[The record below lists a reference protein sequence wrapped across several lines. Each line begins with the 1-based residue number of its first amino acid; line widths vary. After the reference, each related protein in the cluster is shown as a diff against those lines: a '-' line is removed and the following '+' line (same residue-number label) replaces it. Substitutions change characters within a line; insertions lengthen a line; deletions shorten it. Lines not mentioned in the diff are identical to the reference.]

1 VRAWVEREG
10 RRAAAS
16 AGGQRGALSLPNI
29 LVAQLWHCAK
39 ISVKINRMS
48 LWKKLLWIGVTILGL
63 GAIGVLALSRGE
75 QISALWIIVA
85 GLCATAVSY
94 RFYSKWLATK
104 VLVLND
110 ERATPA
116 VVRNDGKDFV
126 PTNRWMVFGH
136 HFAAIAGPGPLVGP
150 VLAAQFGFLPGTL
163 WILIGATLG
172 GAVHDMI
179 ILFASV
185 RRGGKTLGQM
195 VKEEIGP
202 GVGALALI
210 SVLAIM
216 TILLAVLALVVV
228 QALAKSPWGVFTIA
242 MTIPIALIMGAGL
255 RSGRVSVT
263 AVTIFGVI
271 GLGFAV
277 WGGQFLAHFPALEI
291 WFRHDEKWIAWAI
304 MIYGLA
310 ASILPVWMLLTPR
323 DYLSTFLKLGTV
335 AALAI
340 AVVLIHPALQ
350 MPAITKFI
358 DGSGLV
364 FAGPVFPFVCITIA
378 CGAVSGFHSLI
389 ASGTTPKM
397 LGRESRIRDIGYG
410 AMVTEMMVALM
421 AMIAACV
428 LQPGE
433 YFAINSKGA
442 PTEVVAKVSGAG
454 FPVTEQGMNTLAHN
468 LGESTMFNRAGGA
481 PTFAVGMAHM
491 FAGISSSP
499 TALALW
505 YHFAIMFEAL
515 FILTTID
522 AGTRVGRFLL
532 QDLLGN
538 LWRPLGNTRSWSANF
553 FSSFLL
559 VAAWGW
565 FLYQGIIDPLGG
577 INTLWPL
584 FGLAN
589 QLLSV
594 IALCLATTIL
604 IKMQKTK
611 YLFITLVPLV
621 FMCIVTFSAGYLKIF
636 SANPNLGLLSGAQ
649 SFIEK
654 AGSLETGKAA
664 ELVRQAA
671 VWRFDAVVAASFLV
685 LVLLIVLGSANQ
697 WWQLIRGTKPVV
709 LRESEFVSIDAAT
722 SGVGSE
728 AVA

>member
-1 VRAWVEREG
+1 MT
-10 RRAAAS
+10 
-16 AGGQRGALSLPNI
+16 I
-29 LVAQLWHCAK
+29 
-39 ISVKINRMS
+39 
-48 LWKKLLWIGVTILGL
+48 WKKVIWFAVAALGT
-63 GAIGVLALSRGE
+63 GAIAVLALSRGE

-85 GLCATAVSY
+85 GLCATSISY

-116 VVRNDGKDFV
+116 IVKNDGKDFV
-126 PTNRWMVFGH
+126 PTNRWMAFGH

-202 GVGALALI
+202 GVGVLALI
-210 SVLAIM
+210 GVLAIM
-216 TILLAVLALVVV
+216 IILLAVLALVVV

-242 MTIPIALIMGAGL
+242 MTIPTALIMGFGL
-255 RSGRVSVT
+255 RSGKVNVT
-263 AVTIFGVI
+263 AITIFGLL
-271 GLGFAV
+271 GLAFGV
-277 WGGQFLAHFPALEI
+277 WGGQFLANFPAIEA
-291 WFRHDEKWIAWAI
+291 WFRHDATWIAWAI

-335 AALAI
+335 AALAV
-340 AVVLIHPALQ
+340 AVIVIHPTLQ
-350 MPAITKFI
+350 MPSLTKFI

-397 LGRESRIRDIGYG
+397 VGSESRIRDIGYG
-410 AMVTEMMVALM
+410 AMITEMMVALM
-421 AMIAACV
+421 ALIAACV

-442 PTEVVAKVSGAG
+442 PAEVVTRVSAAG
-454 FPVTEQGMNTLAHN
+454 FPVTENDMSILAQN
-468 LGESTMFNRAGGA
+468 LGETTMFNRAGGA

-491 FAGISSSP
+491 FARVSAGP

-532 QDLLGN
+532 QDFLGN
-538 LWRPLGNTRSWSANF
+538 LWRPLGNTRSWSANL
-553 FSSFLL
+553 FSSVLL
-559 VAAWGW
+559 VSAWGW
-565 FLYQGIIDPLGG
+565 FLYEGVIDPLGG
-577 INTLWPL
+577 INSLWPL

-594 IALCLATTIL
+594 VALCLGTTLL
-604 IKMQKTK
+604 IKMQKTR
-611 YLFITLVPLV
+611 YLFVTLVPLC
-621 FMCIVTFSAGYLKIF
+621 FMSAVTFSAAYLKIF
-636 SANPNLGLLSGAQ
+636 SPDPKIGFLSGAEVLLQ
-649 SFIEK
+649 N
-654 AGSLETGKAA
+654 AGAVGADKAA
-664 ELVRQAA
+664 QLMRQAA
-671 VWRFDAVVAASFLV
+671 VWRFDAVVAFGFLV
-685 LVLLIVLGSANQ
+685 LVLLIVL
-697 WWQLIRGTKPVV
+697 
-709 LRESEFVSIDAAT
+709 
-722 SGVGSE
+722 
-728 AVA
+728 

>member
-1 VRAWVEREG
+1 
-10 RRAAAS
+10 
-16 AGGQRGALSLPNI
+16 
-29 LVAQLWHCAK
+29 
-39 ISVKINRMS
+39 MS
-48 LWKKLLWIGVTILGL
+48 LWKKLLWFGVAALGTWSV
-63 GAIGVLALSRGE
+63 AMLALSRGE
-75 QISALWIIVA
+75 QISALWIVA
-85 GLCATAVSY
+85 AGFCALSISY

-104 VLVLND
+104 VLVLN
-110 ERATPA
+110 EARATPA
-116 VVRNDGKDFV
+116 VLQNDNKDYV

-172 GAVHDMI
+172 GGVHDMI
-179 ILFASV
+179 VLFASI

-195 VKEEIGP
+195 VKDEIGP
-202 GVGALALI
+202 GVGVLALV

-216 TILLAVLALVVV
+216 IILLAVLALVVV
-228 QALAKSPWGVFTIA
+228 QALAESPWGVFTIA
-242 MTIPIALIMGAGL
+242 VTIPLALIMGIAL
-255 RSGRVSVT
+255 RTGKVSVI
-263 AVTIFGVI
+263 AVTIFGLL
-271 GLGFAV
+271 GLAFGV
-277 WGGQFLAHFPALEI
+277 WGGQFLAHFPAIEG
-291 WFRHDEKWIAWAI
+291 WFRHDQRWLAWAI
-304 MIYGLA
+304 MLYGLA

-335 AALAI
+335 ALLA
-340 AVVLIHPALQ
+340 AAGVLINPTLQ

-397 LGRESRIRDIGYG
+397 IRRESRIRSIGYG

-433 YFAINSKGA
+433 YLAINTKGA
-442 PTEVVAKVSGAG
+442 PTEVVARVSGAG
-454 FPVTEQGMNTLAHN
+454 FPVTEAEMQKLATD

-491 FAGISSSP
+491 FARVSAKP

-532 QDLLGN
+532 QDFLGN
-538 LWRPLGNTRSWSANF
+538 VWRPLGNTRSWSANF
-553 FSSFLL
+553 FSSLLL

-565 FLYQGIIDPLGG
+565 FLYAGVIDPLGG
-577 INTLWPL
+577 INSLWPL

-594 IALCLATTIL
+594 VALCLGTTLL
-604 IKMQKTK
+604 IKMHKSR
-611 YLFITLVPLV
+611 YLFVTLVPLC
-621 FMCIVTFSAGYLKIF
+621 FMCAVTFSAGYLKVF
-636 SANPNLGLLSGAQ
+636 SSDPRLGFLSGA
-649 SFIEK
+649 E
-654 AGSLETGKAA
+654 SLLREASGMADPTKAA
-664 ELVRQAA
+664 ELTRQAG
-671 VWRFDAVVAASFLV
+671 VWRFDAVVAVFFLV
-685 LVLLIVLGSANQ
+685 LVLAIVIGSARQ
-697 WWQLIRGTKPVV
+697 WWQLIRGTRRVV
-709 LRESEFVSIDAAT
+709 LHESKFVPITAAQLAEF
-722 SGVGSE
+722 
-728 AVA
+728 

>member
-1 VRAWVEREG
+1 
-10 RRAAAS
+10 
-16 AGGQRGALSLPNI
+16 
-29 LVAQLWHCAK
+29 
-39 ISVKINRMS
+39 MS
-48 LWKKLLWIGVTILGL
+48 LWKKLLWIAVTVLGL
-63 GAIGVLALSRGE
+63 AALSVLALSRGE
-75 QISALWIIVA
+75 QISALWLIVA
-85 GLCATAVSY
+85 GLCAGSISY
-94 RFYSKWLATK
+94 RFYSKWLAAK
-104 VLVLND
+104 VLALND

-116 VVRNDGKDFV
+116 IVRNDGKDFV

-163 WILIGATLG
+163 WILIGATIG

-179 ILFASV
+179 VLFSSV

-202 GVGALALI
+202 GVGALALF

-228 QALAKSPWGVFTIA
+228 QALARSPWGVFTIA
-242 MTIPIALIMGAGL
+242 TTIPVALIMGFGL
-255 RSGRVSVT
+255 RTGRVNVT
-263 AVTIFGVI
+263 MVTIFGLF
-271 GLGFAV
+271 GLAFAV
-277 WGGQFLAHFPALEI
+277 WGGQFLSHVPALEA
-291 WFRHDEKWIAWAI
+291 WFRHDEKWIAWAV

-335 AALAI
+335 AALAV
-340 AVVLIHPALQ
+340 AVVLINPTLQ

-358 DGSGLV
+358 DGTGLV

-428 LQPGE
+428 LQPGQ
-433 YFAINSKGA
+433 YFAINSKGT
-442 PTEVVAKVSGAG
+442 PSEVVAKVSAAG
-454 FPVTEQGMNTLAHN
+454 FPVTEQDMNKLAQD

-491 FAGISSSP
+491 FARVSTSR

-515 FILTTID
+515 FILTTLD

-538 LWRPLGNTRSWSANF
+538 IWAPLGNTRSWTANF
-553 FSSFLL
+553 ISSVLL

-565 FLYQGIIDPLGG
+565 FLYQGVVDPLGG

-589 QLLSV
+589 QLLAV
-594 IALCLATTIL
+594 IALCLATTVL
-604 IKMQKTK
+604 IKMQKAK
-611 YLFITLVPLV
+611 YLFVTLVPLV
-621 FMCIVTFSAGYLKIF
+621 FMCVVTFWAGYLKIF
-636 SANPNLGLLSGAQ
+636 STDPKLGFISGAQ
-649 SFIEK
+649 SLLDKAAGLGAEK
-654 AGSLETGKAA
+654 AGA
-664 ELVRQAA
+664 LVRQAA
-671 VWRFDAVVAASFLV
+671 VWRFDAVVAGSFLV
-685 LVLLIVLGSANQ
+685 LVFLIVLGSAIQ
-697 WWQLIRGTKPVV
+697 WWQLIGGKKPAV
-709 LRESEFVSIDAAT
+709 LRESEFIPI
-722 SGVGSE
+722 GS
-728 AVA
+728 VALSPPFRLSEVVETHQSVVAR

>member
-1 VRAWVEREG
+1 
-10 RRAAAS
+10 
-16 AGGQRGALSLPNI
+16 
-29 LVAQLWHCAK
+29 
-39 ISVKINRMS
+39 MS
-48 LWKKLLWIGVTILGL
+48 LWKKLLWVAVTLLGL
-63 GAIGVLALSRGE
+63 GALSVVAFSRGE
-75 QISALWIIVA
+75 QISALWIVIA
-85 GLCATAVSY
+85 GLCAASVSY

-104 VLVLND
+104 VLLLND
-110 ERATPA
+110 QRATPA
-116 VVRNDGKDFV
+116 VVKNDGKDFV

-179 ILFASV
+179 VLFASV
-185 RRGGKTLGQM
+185 RRSGKTLGQM

-202 GVGALALI
+202 GIGVLALV
-210 SVLAIM
+210 SVLVIM
-216 TILLAVLALVVV
+216 VILLAVLALVVV

-242 MTIPIALIMGAGL
+242 TTIPVALIMGAGL
-255 RSGRVSVT
+255 RSGKVSVM
-263 AVTIFGVI
+263 VITIFGLF
-271 GLGFAV
+271 GLAFGV
-277 WGGQFLAHFPALEI
+277 WAGQFLGNFPMIESWCRQDARTL
-291 WFRHDEKWIAWAI
+291 AWAI

-310 ASILPVWMLLTPR
+310 ASILPIWMLLTPR

-335 AALAI
+335 AALAV
-340 AVVLIHPALQ
+340 AVVLIHPTLQ
-350 MPAITKFI
+350 MPALTKFI

-397 LGRESRIRDIGYG
+397 VGRESRIRDIGYG

-428 LQPGE
+428 LVPGE
-433 YFAINSKGA
+433 YFAINSKGTPA
-442 PTEVVAKVSGAG
+442 EVVARVSSAG
-454 FPVTEQGMNTLAHN
+454 FPVTEQQMTVLAHN
-468 LGESTMFNRAGGA
+468 LGEDTMFNRAGGA

-491 FAGISSSP
+491 FARVSAGP
-499 TALALW
+499 AATALW

-532 QDLLGN
+532 QDLLGII
-538 LWRPLGNTRSWSANF
+538 WTPLGNTRSWVANCIASA
-553 FSSFLL
+553 LL

-565 FLYQGIIDPLGG
+565 FLYQGVIDPLGG

-594 IALCLATTIL
+594 VALCLCTTIL
-604 IKMQKTK
+604 IKMQKTR
-611 YLFITLVPLV
+611 YLWITLLPLA
-621 FMCIVTFSAGYLKIF
+621 FMCVVTFSAAYLKIF
-636 SANPNLGLLSGAQ
+636 SSDPRLGFLSGAESLRAQ
-649 SFIEK
+649 A
-654 AGSLETGKAA
+654 AGLTNGSQAA
-664 ELVRQAA
+664 GLFRQAA
-671 VWRFDAVVAASFLV
+671 VWKLDALVAAFFMILV
-685 LVLLIVLGSANQ
+685 LMIVIGSARQ
-697 WWQLIRGTKPVV
+697 WWQLIRKTQPSE
-709 LRESEFVSIDAAT
+709 LRESEFVA
-722 SGVGSE
+722 VGQVE
-728 AVA
+728 APIG

>member
-1 VRAWVEREG
+1 M
-10 RRAAAS
+10 
-16 AGGQRGALSLPNI
+16 ALS
-29 LVAQLWHCAK
+29 
-39 ISVKINRMS
+39 MS
-48 LWKKLLWIGVTILGL
+48 ACGGENETPRYITRTMTFWKKLLWIAVTLLGL
-63 GAIGVLALSRGE
+63 GSIAILAMSRRE
-75 QISALWIIVA
+75 QINALWIIIA
-85 GLCATAVSY
+85 GLCAFAISY
-94 RFYSKWLATK
+94 RFYSKWLASK
-104 VLVLND
+104 VLLLND

-116 VVRNDGKDFV
+116 LVQNDGKDFV

-172 GAVHDMI
+172 GGVHDMI
-179 ILFASV
+179 VLFASI

-202 GVGALALI
+202 GVGLLALV

-216 TILLAVLALVVV
+216 IILLAVLALVVV
-228 QALAKSPWGVFTIA
+228 QALAQSPWGIFTIA
-242 MTIPIALIMGAGL
+242 VTIPLALIMGIAL
-255 RSGRVSVT
+255 RTGKVSVV
-263 AVTIFGVI
+263 AVTIFGLL
-271 GLGFAV
+271 GLAFGV
-277 WGGQFLAHFPALEI
+277 WGGQFLAHFPAIEG
-291 WFRHDEKWIAWAI
+291 WFRHDQKWLAWAI

-310 ASILPVWMLLTPR
+310 ASILQVWMLLTPR

-335 AALAI
+335 AMLAA
-340 AVVLIHPALQ
+340 AVVLINPTLQ

-397 LGRESRIRDIGYG
+397 IRRESRIRSIGYG

-433 YFAINSKGA
+433 YFAINMKGT
-442 PTEVVAKVSGAG
+442 PTEVVAKVSNAG
-454 FPVTEQGMNTLAHN
+454 FPVTEGQMQKLATN

-481 PTFAVGMAHM
+481 PTFAVGMASM
-491 FAGISSSP
+491 FARVSTKP

-532 QDLLGN
+532 QDFLGN
-538 LWRPLGNTRSWSANF
+538 LWRPLGNTRSWTANF
-553 FSSFLL
+553 FSSVLL

-565 FLYQGIIDPLGG
+565 FLYEGVIDPLGG
-577 INTLWPL
+577 INSLWPL

-594 IALCLATTIL
+594 VALCLGTTLL
-604 IKMQKTK
+604 IKMRKSK
-611 YLFITLVPLV
+611 YLFVTLVPLC
-621 FMCIVTFSAGYLKIF
+621 FMCAVTFSAGYLKVF
-636 SANPNLGLLSGAQ
+636 SPDPRLGFLSGAQ
-649 SFIEK
+649 SLLSQ
-654 AGSLETGKAA
+654 AAAVTDPVKAA
-664 ELVRQAA
+664 NLARQATI
-671 VWRFDAVVAASFLV
+671 WRFDAFVAVSFLV
-685 LVLLIVLGSANQ
+685 LVLLIVVGSARQ
-697 WWQLIRGTKPVV
+697 WLQLLRGTKRVV
-709 LRESEFVSIDAAT
+709 MHESEFVQMTPTQLAQF
-722 SGVGSE
+722 
-728 AVA
+728 

>member
-1 VRAWVEREG
+1 
-10 RRAAAS
+10 
-16 AGGQRGALSLPNI
+16 
-29 LVAQLWHCAK
+29 
-39 ISVKINRMS
+39 MS
-48 LWKKLLWIGVTILGL
+48 IWKKLLWFGVAALGTWAV
-63 GAIGVLALSRGE
+63 AILALSRGE
-75 QISALWIIVA
+75 HISALWIVIA
-85 GLCATAVSY
+85 GFCALSISY

-104 VLVLND
+104 VLVLNE

-116 VVRNDGKDFV
+116 VLQNDNKDYV

-172 GAVHDMI
+172 GGVHDMI
-179 ILFASV
+179 VLFASI

-195 VKEEIGP
+195 VKEEIGR

-216 TILLAVLALVVV
+216 IILLAVLALVVV
-228 QALAKSPWGVFTIA
+228 QALAQSPWGVFTIA
-242 MTIPIALIMGAGL
+242 MTIPVALIMGIGL
-255 RSGRVSVT
+255 RWGKVNVLT
-263 AVTIFGVI
+263 ITIFGLL
-271 GLGFAV
+271 GLAFGV
-277 WGGQFLAHFPALEI
+277 WGGQFLAHFPEI
-291 WFRHDEKWIAWAI
+291 EAWFKHDQIWLAWAI

-335 AALAI
+335 AMLAA
-340 AVVLIHPALQ
+340 AVVLINPTLQ

-389 ASGTTPKM
+389 ASGTTTKM
-397 LGRESRIRDIGYG
+397 IRRESRIRPIGYG

-433 YFAINSKGA
+433 YFAINTKGA
-442 PTEVVAKVSGAG
+442 PIEVVANITAAG
-454 FPVTEQGMNTLAHN
+454 FPVTEANMQKLATD
-468 LGESTMFNRAGGA
+468 LGETTMFGRAGGA

-491 FAGISSSP
+491 FSRVTSNP

-538 LWRPLGNTRSWSANF
+538 VWRQLGNTRSWTANF
-553 FSSFLL
+553 VTSVLL

-565 FLYQGIIDPLGG
+565 YLYQGVVDPLGG

-594 IALCLATTIL
+594 IALCLCTTIL
-604 IKMQKTK
+604 IKMQKTR
-611 YLFITLVPLV
+611 YLFITVVPLC
-621 FMCIVTFSAGYLKIF
+621 FMCAVTFSAGYMKIF
-636 SANPNLGLLSGAQ
+636 SADPRLGFLSGAQ
-649 SFIEK
+649 SLAREAAGVIDQAK
-654 AGSLETGKAA
+654 AS
-664 ELVRQAA
+664 EL
-671 VWRFDAVVAASFLV
+671 
-685 LVLLIVLGSANQ
+685 
-697 WWQLIRGTKPVV
+697 T
-709 LRESEFVSIDAAT
+709 
-722 SGVGSE
+722 
-728 AVA
+728 

>member
-1 VRAWVEREG
+1 MAV
-10 RRAAAS
+10 
-16 AGGQRGALSLPNI
+16 
-29 LVAQLWHCAK
+29 
-39 ISVKINRMS
+39 
-48 LWKKLLWIGVTILGL
+48 WKRLLWIAVTILGL
-63 GAIGVLALSRGE
+63 ASICVLALSRGE
-75 QISALWIIVA
+75 PVSALWIVTA
-85 GLCATAVSY
+85 GFCAAAISY
-94 RFYSKWLATK
+94 RFYSKWLAAK

-110 ERATPA
+110 QRATPA
-116 VVRNDGKDFV
+116 IVQNDGKDFV

-185 RRGGKTLGQM
+185 RRGGKTLGQI

-202 GVGALALI
+202 GVGVLALI

-216 TILLAVLALVVV
+216 IILLAVLALVVV

-255 RSGRVSVT
+255 RSGKFNVT
-263 AVTIFGVI
+263 WITAFGLA
-271 GLGFAV
+271 GLVFAV
-277 WGGQFLAHFPALEI
+277 WGGQFLAQFPAIEV
-291 WFRHDEKWIAWAI
+291 WFRHDQKWIAWAI

-335 AALAI
+335 AALAV
-340 AVVLIHPALQ
+340 AVVLLRPTLL
-350 MPAITKFI
+350 MPSISRFV

-364 FAGPVFPFVCITIA
+364 FAGPVFPFVFITIA

-410 AMVTEMMVALM
+410 AMITEMMVALM
-421 AMIAACV
+421 ALIAACV

-433 YFAINSKGA
+433 YFAINAKGT
-442 PTEVVAKVSGAG
+442 PSEVVAKVSAAG
-454 FPVTEQGMNTLAHN
+454 FPVTEEQMSILAQN
-468 LGESTMFNRAGGA
+468 LGETTMFNRAGGA

-491 FAGISSSP
+491 FARVSASP

-538 LWRPLGNTRSWSANF
+538 VWRPLGNTRSWSANF
-553 FSSFLL
+553 LASVVL

-565 FLYQGIIDPLGG
+565 FLYQGVIDPLGG
-577 INTLWPL
+577 INSLWPL

-594 IALCLATTIL
+594 IALCLGTTLL
-604 IKMQKTK
+604 IKMRKTK
-611 YLFITLVPLV
+611 YLFVTLVPLC
-621 FMCIVTFSAGYLKIF
+621 FMCAVTFSAGYLKIF
-636 SANPNLGLLSGAQ
+636 SVDPKLGFLTGAQ
-649 SFIEK
+649 SLTEQ
-654 AGSLETGKAA
+654 AGALADPHKAA
-664 ELVRQAA
+664 ELIRQAS
-671 VWRFDAVVAASFLV
+671 VWRFDALMAASFLL
-685 LVLLIVLGSANQ
+685 LVLLIVLGSAIQ
-697 WWQLIRGTKPVV
+697 WWQLVRGTKPVV
-709 LRESEFVSIDAAT
+709 LRESEFVQISQLEAAR
-722 SGVGSE
+722 S
-728 AVA
+728 

>member
-1 VRAWVEREG
+1 
-10 RRAAAS
+10 
-16 AGGQRGALSLPNI
+16 
-29 LVAQLWHCAK
+29 
-39 ISVKINRMS
+39 MT
-48 LWKKLLWIGVTILGL
+48 LWKKLLWIGASLLGL
-63 GAIGVLALSRGE
+63 VSICVLALSRGE
-75 QISALWIIVA
+75 QISALWIILA
-85 GLCATAVSY
+85 GLCATAISY

-116 VVRNDGKDFV
+116 IVRNDGKDFV

-172 GAVHDMI
+172 GGVHDMI
-179 ILFASV
+179 ILFSSV

-195 VKEEIGP
+195 VKEEIGR

-228 QALAKSPWGVFTIA
+228 QALARSPWGVFTIA
-242 MTIPIALIMGAGL
+242 MTIPVAFVMGFGL
-255 RSGRVSVT
+255 RTGKANVT
-263 AVTIFGVI
+263 AITIFGLI
-271 GLGFAV
+271 GLAFAV
-277 WGGQFLAHFPALEI
+277 WGGQFLSQFPALEA

-335 AALAI
+335 AALAL
-340 AVVLIHPALQ
+340 AVVVIHPTLQ

-358 DGSGLV
+358 DGTGLV

-433 YFAINSKGA
+433 YFAINTKGTPA
-442 PTEVVAKVSGAG
+442 EVVAKASAAG
-454 FPVTEQGMNTLAHN
+454 FPVTEQGMSELAQN

-491 FAGISSSP
+491 FARVSSSP

-538 LWRPLGNTRSWSANF
+538 IWQPLGNTRSWTANF
-553 FSSFLL
+553 ISSVLL

-565 FLYQGIIDPLGG
+565 FLYQGVIDPLGG

-589 QLLSV
+589 QLLAV
-594 IALCLATTIL
+594 IALCLATTVL
-604 IKMQKTK
+604 IKMQKVK
-611 YLFITLVPLV
+611 YLFVTLVPLM
-621 FMCIVTFSAGYLKIF
+621 FMCVVTFSAGYLKIF
-636 SANPNLGLLSGAQ
+636 SGDPKLGFISGAQ
-649 SFIEK
+649 SLLEK
-654 AGSLETGKAA
+654 AGGVGPEKAA
-664 ELVRQAA
+664 ELVRQAT
-671 VWRFDAVVAASFLV
+671 VWRFDALVAAAFLV
-685 LVLLIVLGSANQ
+685 LVFLIVFGSAIQ

-709 LRESEFVSIDAAT
+709 LRESEFVAVRGMAL
-722 SGVGSE
+722 SE
-728 AVA
+728 GI

>member
-1 VRAWVEREG
+1 MAWLRLG
-10 RRAAAS
+10 TWA
-16 AGGQRGALSLPNI
+16 
-29 LVAQLWHCAK
+29 VA
-39 ISVKINRMS
+39 
-48 LWKKLLWIGVTILGL
+48 
-63 GAIGVLALSRGE
+63 VLALSRGE
-75 QISALWIIVA
+75 QISALWIVIA
-85 GLCATAVSY
+85 GFCALSISY

-104 VLVLND
+104 VLVLNE

-116 VVRNDGKDFV
+116 VLRNDNKDYV

-172 GAVHDMI
+172 GGVHDMI
-179 ILFASV
+179 VLFASI

-195 VKEEIGP
+195 VKEEIGR
-202 GVGALALI
+202 GVGLLALV

-216 TILLAVLALVVV
+216 IILLAVLALVVV
-228 QALAKSPWGVFTIA
+228 QALAQSPWGVFTIA
-242 MTIPIALIMGAGL
+242 VTIPIALIMGIAL
-255 RSGRVSVT
+255 RTGKVSVL
-263 AVTIFGVI
+263 AVTIFGLL
-271 GLGFAV
+271 GLAFGV
-277 WGGQFLAHFPALEI
+277 WGGQFLGHFPAIEA
-291 WFRHDEKWIAWAI
+291 WFHQDQKWLAWAI

-335 AALAI
+335 AMLAV
-340 AVVLIHPALQ
+340 AVVLINPTLQ

-397 LGRESRIRDIGYG
+397 IRRESRIRSIGYG

-428 LQPGE
+428 LEPGE
-433 YFAINSKGA
+433 YFAINTKGT
-442 PTEVVAKVSGAG
+442 PTEVVAKVSAVG
-454 FPVTEQGMNTLAHN
+454 FPVTEQEMQTLATN

-491 FAGISSSP
+491 FARVSAKP

-532 QDLLGN
+532 QDVLGQV
-538 LWRPLGNTRSWSANF
+538 WRPLGNTRSWSANF
-553 FSSFLL
+553 LASCFAGRGMGLVFVSRRDRSS
-559 VAAWGW
+559 WR
-565 FLYQGIIDPLGG
+565 
-577 INTLWPL
+577 
-584 FGLAN
+584 N
-589 QLLSV
+589 QL
-594 IALCLATTIL
+594 
-604 IKMQKTK
+604 
-611 YLFITLVPLV
+611 TL
-621 FMCIVTFSAGYLKIF
+621 
-636 SANPNLGLLSGAQ
+636 
-649 SFIEK
+649 
-654 AGSLETGKAA
+654 
-664 ELVRQAA
+664 AA
-671 VWRFDAVVAASFLV
+671 VWHCQSIAVGNRALSWHDAFDQNAQSEIYLRHACAVRLHVRRHFLGWLPQSFFV
-685 LVLLIVLGSANQ
+685 RSETWFFEWRAITPGPGIDSGRS
-697 WWQLIRGTKPVV
+697 QLRQLNWHG
-709 LRESEFVSIDAAT
+709 RQVSGGLT
-722 SGVGSE
+722 RSLPSSFSCS
-728 AVA
+728 

>member
-1 VRAWVEREG
+1 MLWF
-10 RRAAAS
+10 S
-16 AGGQRGALSLPNI
+16 
-29 LVAQLWHCAK
+29 VA
-39 ISVKINRMS
+39 
-48 LWKKLLWIGVTILGL
+48 
-63 GAIGVLALSRGE
+63 AIGAGSVAVLAMSRGE
-75 QISALWIIVA
+75 QISALWIITA
-85 GLCATAVSY
+85 GLCALAISY

-104 VLVLND
+104 VLVLNN

-116 VVRNDGKDFV
+116 VVQADGKDFV

-172 GAVHDMI
+172 GGVHDMI
-179 ILFASV
+179 VLFASV
-185 RRGGKTLGQM
+185 RRRGKTLGQM
-195 VKEEIGP
+195 VREEIGA

-216 TILLAVLALVVV
+216 IILMAVLALVVV

-242 MTIPIALIMGAGL
+242 MTIPVAFIMGIGL
-255 RSGRVSVT
+255 RTGKVNVT
-263 AVTIFGVI
+263 AITIFGLI
-271 GLGFAV
+271 GLAFGV
-277 WGGQFLAHFPALEI
+277 WGGQFLAHFPVVEG

-304 MIYGLA
+304 IIYGLA
-310 ASILPVWMLLTPR
+310 ASILPIWMLLTPR

-335 AALAI
+335 AALAV
-340 AVVLIHPALQ
+340 AVILIHPTLQ
-350 MPAITKFI
+350 MPALTRFI

-397 LGRESRIRDIGYG
+397 LEREVRIRDIGYG

-421 AMIAACV
+421 AMVAACV
-428 LQPGE
+428 LQPGQ
-433 YFAINSKGA
+433 YFAINTKGT
-442 PTEVVAKVSGAG
+442 PTEVVARVSAAG
-454 FPVTEQGMNTLAHN
+454 FPVSESEMQQLATN
-468 LGESTMFNRAGGA
+468 LGEKTMFNRAGGA

-491 FAGISSSP
+491 FARVSSSP

-538 LWRPLGNTRSWSANF
+538 LWRPLGNTRSWSANL
-553 FSSFLL
+553 FSSSLL

-565 FLYQGIIDPLGG
+565 FLYQGVIDPLGG

-594 IALCLATTIL
+594 IALCLGTTLL

-611 YLFITLVPLV
+611 YLFVTLIPLA
-621 FMCIVTFSAGYLKIF
+621 FMCVVTFSAGYLKVF
-636 SANPNLGLLSGAQ
+636 SPDPKIGFLSGAQ
-649 SFIEK
+649 SLLRSTDSITDLSK
-654 AGSLETGKAA
+654 ATDAI
-664 ELVRQAA
+664 RQAA
-671 VWRFDAVVAASFLV
+671 VWRLDAIVALAFLV
-685 LVLLIVLGSANQ
+685 LVFLILAGCTREWWRLL
-697 WWQLIRGTKPVV
+697 RGTKRIV
-709 LRESEFVSIDAAT
+709 LHESEFVPISMAEAARFST
-722 SGVGSE
+722 
-728 AVA
+728 

>member
-1 VRAWVEREG
+1 
-10 RRAAAS
+10 
-16 AGGQRGALSLPNI
+16 
-29 LVAQLWHCAK
+29 
-39 ISVKINRMS
+39 
-48 LWKKLLWIGVTILGL
+48 VTLLGL
-63 GAIGVLALSRGE
+63 ASLAVLAVSRGE
-75 QISALWIIVA
+75 QISALWIVTA
-85 GLCATAVSY
+85 GLCAAAISY
-94 RFYSKWLATK
+94 RFYSKWIAAK
-104 VLVLND
+104 ILVLND

-116 VVRNDGKDFV
+116 VVKNDGKDFV

-179 ILFASV
+179 VLFASV
-185 RRGGKTLGQM
+185 RRGGKTLGIM
-195 VKEEIGP
+195 VKEEIGA
-202 GVGALALI
+202 GVGVLALI

-216 TILLAVLALVVV
+216 IILLAVLALVVV
-228 QALAKSPWGVFTIA
+228 QALAKSPWGMFTIA
-242 MTIPIALIMGAGL
+242 MTIPTALIMGFGL
-255 RSGRVSVT
+255 RSGKVNVT
-263 AVTIFGVI
+263 AITIFGLL
-271 GLGFAV
+271 GLGFGV
-277 WGGQFLAHFPALEI
+277 WGGQFLAHFPTIES
-291 WFRHDEKWIAWAI
+291 WFRHDATWIAWAI

-340 AVVLIHPALQ
+340 AVILIHPTLQ
-350 MPAITKFI
+350 MPPLTKFI

-397 LGRESRIRDIGYG
+397 LPCESRIRDIGYG
-410 AMVTEMMVALM
+410 AMITEMMVALM
-421 AMIAACV
+421 ALIAACV

-433 YFAINSKGA
+433 YFAINMKGT
-442 PTEVVAKVSGAG
+442 PTEVVQEVSAQG
-454 FPVTEQGMNTLAHN
+454 FPVTEDDMAGLAKE
-468 LGESTMFNRAGGA
+468 LGEQTMYNRAGGA

-491 FAGISSSP
+491 FARVTSSP

-538 LWRPLGNTRSWSANF
+538 VWRPLGNTRSWTANF
-553 FSSFLL
+553 LTSMLL

-565 FLYQGIIDPLGG
+565 FLYQGVIDPLGG
-577 INTLWPL
+577 VNTLWPL

-594 IALCLATTIL
+594 IALCLCTTIL
-604 IKMQKTK
+604 IKMQKTR
-611 YLFITLVPLV
+611 YLFITLAPLCL
-621 FMCIVTFSAGYLKIF
+621 MCAVTFSAGYLKIF
-636 SANPNLGLLSGAQ
+636 SADPRLGFLSGAQ
-649 SFIEK
+649 SLAAQ
-654 AGSLETGKAA
+654 AGSNSVKAA
-664 ELVRQAA
+664 ELFRQAW
-671 VWRFDAVVAASFLV
+671 VWQIDAIVAGFFMLFV
-685 LVLLIVLGSANQ
+685 FLIVVGSAWQ
-697 WWQLIRGTKPVV
+697 WWSLIRGTKPAV
-709 LRESEFVSIDAAT
+709 LKESEFVPVSSVQI
-722 SGVGSE
+722 VN
-728 AVA
+728 V

>member
-1 VRAWVEREG
+1 
-10 RRAAAS
+10 
-16 AGGQRGALSLPNI
+16 
-29 LVAQLWHCAK
+29 
-39 ISVKINRMS
+39 MS
-48 LWKKLLWIGVTILGL
+48 LWKKLLWFAVSALGL
-63 GAIGVLALSRGE
+63 WAIVVLALSRGE
-75 QISALWIIVA
+75 RVSALWIIVA
-85 GLCATAVSY
+85 GLCALCISY
-94 RFYSKWLATK
+94 RFYSKWLAAK
-104 VLVLND
+104 VLVLNE

-116 VVRNDGKDFV
+116 ILQNDSKDYV

-172 GAVHDMI
+172 GGVHDMI
-179 ILFASV
+179 VLFASI

-216 TILLAVLALVVV
+216 IILLAVLALVVV
-228 QALAKSPWGVFTIA
+228 QALAQSPWGVFTIA
-242 MTIPIALIMGAGL
+242 ITIPVALIMGIGL
-255 RSGRVSVT
+255 RTGKVNVI
-263 AVTIFGVI
+263 AITIFGLL
-271 GLGFAV
+271 GLAFGV
-277 WGGQFLAHFPALEI
+277 WGGQFLAHFPAIEA
-291 WFRHDEKWIAWAI
+291 WFRHDQKWLAWAI

-335 AALAI
+335 AMLAA
-340 AVVLIHPALQ
+340 AVVLIHPTLQ

-397 LGRESRIRDIGYG
+397 LRRESRIRTIGYG

-433 YFAINSKGA
+433 YFAINTKGA
-442 PTEVVAKVSGAG
+442 PAGVVAEVSAAG
-454 FPVTEQGMNTLAHN
+454 FPVTEMEMQKLAAN

-481 PTFAVGMAHM
+481 PTFAVGMADM
-491 FAGISSSP
+491 FARVSASP
-499 TALALW
+499 AALALW

-532 QDLLGN
+532 QDFLGN
-538 LWRPLGNTRSWSANF
+538 LWRPLGNTRSWSANL
-553 FSSFLL
+553 FSSVLL
-559 VAAWGW
+559 VAGWGW
-565 FLYQGIIDPLGG
+565 FLYEGVIDPLGG
-577 INTLWPL
+577 INSLWPL

-594 IALCLATTIL
+594 VALCLATTIL
-604 IKMQKTK
+604 IKMHKAK
-611 YLFITLVPLV
+611 YLLVTVLPLA
-621 FMCIVTFSAGYLKIF
+621 FMCVVTFSAGYLKVF
-636 SANPNLGLLSGAQ
+636 SPDPRLGFLSGAR
-649 SFIEK
+649 SLLHEA
-654 AGSLETGKAA
+654 AGIADPAKAA
-664 ELVRQAA
+664 DLVRQAG
-671 VWRFDAVVAASFLV
+671 VWRFDALVAIFFLV
-685 LVLLIVLGSANQ
+685 LVLLIAIGSARQ
-697 WWQLIRGTKPVV
+697 WWQLLRGTRRVV
-709 LRESEFVSIDAAT
+709 LHESEFVPISAAQL
-722 SGVGSE
+722 
-728 AVA
+728 AQF

>member
-1 VRAWVEREG
+1 M
-10 RRAAAS
+10 
-16 AGGQRGALSLPNI
+16 
-29 LVAQLWHCAK
+29 
-39 ISVKINRMS
+39 SV
-48 LWKKLLWIGVTILGL
+48 WKKMMWICVAALGTW
-63 GAIGVLALSRGE
+63 AVAVLALSRGE
-75 QISALWIIVA
+75 QISALWIVIA
-85 GLCATAVSY
+85 GFCALSISY

-104 VLVLND
+104 VLVLNE

-116 VVRNDGKDFV
+116 VLRNDNKDYV

-172 GAVHDMI
+172 GGVHDMI
-179 ILFASV
+179 VLFASI

-195 VKEEIGP
+195 VKEEIGR
-202 GVGALALI
+202 GVGLLALV

-216 TILLAVLALVVV
+216 IILLAVLALVVV
-228 QALAKSPWGVFTIA
+228 QALAESPWGVFTIA
-242 MTIPIALIMGAGL
+242 VTIPLALIMGIGL
-255 RSGRVSVT
+255 RTRKMSVL
-263 AVTIFGVI
+263 AVTVFGLL
-271 GLGFAV
+271 GLAFGV
-277 WGGQFLAHFPALEI
+277 WGGQFLNHFPLIEAC
-291 WFRHDEKWIAWAI
+291 FRQDQKWLAWAI

-335 AALAI
+335 ALLAV
-340 AVVLIHPALQ
+340 AVVLINPSLQ

-358 DGSGLV
+358 DGTGLV

-397 LGRESRIRDIGYG
+397 IKRESLVRSIGYG

-428 LQPGE
+428 LEPGE
-433 YFAINSKGA
+433 YFAINTKGT
-442 PTEVVAKVSGAG
+442 PTEVVAKVSAAG
-454 FPVTEQGMNTLAHN
+454 FPVTEQQMQTLATN

-491 FAGISSSP
+491 FARISAKP

-532 QDLLGN
+532 QDVLGHV
-538 LWRPLGNTRSWSANF
+538 WRPLGNTRSWGANF
-553 FSSFLL
+553 LASFLL

-565 FLYQGIIDPLGG
+565 FLYEGVIDPLGG
-577 INTLWPL
+577 INSLWPL

-594 IALCLATTIL
+594 VALCLGTTLL
-604 IKMQKTK
+604 IKMHKAK
-611 YLFITLVPLV
+611 YVFVTLVPLG
-621 FMCIVTFSAGYLKIF
+621 FMCAVTFSAGYLKVF
-636 SANPNLGLLSGAQ
+636 SPDPRLGFLSGAR
-649 SFIEK
+649 
-654 AGSLETGKAA
+654 SLVDRASTMSDANKAA
-664 ELVRQAA
+664 ELVRQAG
-671 VWRFDAVVAASFLV
+671 VWRFDALVAVFFLV
-685 LVLLIVLGSANQ
+685 LVAAIVFGSAGQ
-697 WWQLIRGTKPVV
+697 WWQLIRGSKRIV
-709 LRESEFVSIDAAT
+709 LHENEFVPITPAQLAQF
-722 SGVGSE
+722 
-728 AVA
+728 

>member
-1 VRAWVEREG
+1 M
-10 RRAAAS
+10 
-16 AGGQRGALSLPNI
+16 
-29 LVAQLWHCAK
+29 
-39 ISVKINRMS
+39 SV
-48 LWKKLLWIGVTILGL
+48 WKKLVWIGVAASGTW
-63 GAIGVLALSRGE
+63 AVAVLALSRGE
-75 QISALWIIVA
+75 KISALWIVIA
-85 GLCATAVSY
+85 GFCALSISY

-104 VLVLND
+104 VLVLNE

-116 VVRNDGKDFV
+116 VLRNDNKDFV

-172 GAVHDMI
+172 GGVHDMI
-179 ILFASV
+179 VLFASI

-195 VKEEIGP
+195 VKEEIGR
-202 GVGALALI
+202 GVGLLALV

-216 TILLAVLALVVV
+216 IILLAVLALVVV
-228 QALAKSPWGVFTIA
+228 QALAESPWGVFTIA
-242 MTIPIALIMGAGL
+242 TTIPIALVMGIGL
-255 RSGRVSVT
+255 RTGKVSVM
-263 AVTIFGVI
+263 AVTIFGLL
-271 GLGFAV
+271 GLAFGV
-277 WGGQFLAHFPALEI
+277 WGGQFLAHFPAIES
-291 WFRHDEKWIAWAI
+291 WFRHDQKWLAWAI

-335 AALAI
+335 ALLA
-340 AVVLIHPALQ
+340 AAAVLINPTLQ
-350 MPAITKFI
+350 MPALTKFI

-397 LGRESRIRDIGYG
+397 IRRESRIRPIGYG

-433 YFAINSKGA
+433 YFAINTKGSPA
-442 PTEVVAKVSGAG
+442 EIVAKVSSAG
-454 FPVTEQGMNTLAHN
+454 FPVTEAQMQKLATN
-468 LGESTMFNRAGGA
+468 LGETTMFNRAGGA
-481 PTFAVGMAHM
+481 PTFAVGMAQM
-491 FAGISSSP
+491 FSQVSARP

-532 QDLLGN
+532 QDFLGN
-538 LWRPLGNTRSWSANF
+538 VWRPLGNTRSWSANF
-553 FSSFLL
+553 ISSVLL

-565 FLYQGIIDPLGG
+565 FLYEGVIDPLGG
-577 INTLWPL
+577 INSLWPL

-589 QLLSV
+589 QLLAV
-594 IALCLATTIL
+594 IALCLATTVL
-604 IKMQKTK
+604 IKMQKAK
-611 YLFITLVPLV
+611 YLFVTLLPLV
-621 FMCIVTFSAGYLKIF
+621 FMCLVTFSAGYLKIF
-636 SANPNLGLLSGAQ
+636 SSDPRLGFLSGAQ
-649 SFIEK
+649 SLAREA
-654 AGSLETGKAA
+654 AGIVDPTKAA
-664 ELVRQAA
+664 ELTRQAA
-671 VWRFDAVVAASFLV
+671 VWQFDAAVAGFFLL
-685 LVLLIVLGSANQ
+685 LVFLIVVGSASQ

-709 LRESEFVSIDAAT
+709 LRESEFVPVT
-722 SGVGSE
+722 SVTASTALG
-728 AVA
+728 

>member
-1 VRAWVEREG
+1 
-10 RRAAAS
+10 
-16 AGGQRGALSLPNI
+16 
-29 LVAQLWHCAK
+29 
-39 ISVKINRMS
+39 MS
-48 LWKKLLWIGVTILGL
+48 LWKKLLWCAVTLFGL
-63 GAIGVLALSRGE
+63 AAVCVLALSQGE

-85 GLCATAVSY
+85 GLCATSVSY
-94 RFYSKWLATK
+94 RFYSKWLAAK

-110 ERATPA
+110 KRATPA
-116 VVRNDGKDFV
+116 VLHNDSRDYV

-172 GAVHDMI
+172 GGVHDMI
-179 ILFASV
+179 VLFASI

-195 VKEEIGP
+195 VKEEIGR

-210 SVLAIM
+210 SVLVIM
-216 TILLAVLALVVV
+216 IILLAVLALVVV
-228 QALAKSPWGVFTIA
+228 QALAQSPWGVFTIA
-242 MTIPIALIMGAGL
+242 MTIPVALIMGMGL
-255 RSGRVSVT
+255 RTGKVNVT
-263 AVTIFGVI
+263 AVTIFGLL
-271 GLGFAV
+271 GLAFGV
-277 WGGQFLAHFPALEI
+277 WGGQFLAHFPAIEA
-291 WFRHDEKWIAWAI
+291 WFRHDQKWLAWAI

-310 ASILPVWMLLTPR
+310 ASVLPVWMLLTPR

-335 AALAI
+335 AMLAV
-340 AVVLIHPALQ
+340 AVVLINPTLQ

-397 LGRESRIRDIGYG
+397 VRRECRIRSIGYG

-428 LQPGE
+428 LLPGE
-433 YFAINSKGA
+433 YFAINTKGA
-442 PTEVVAKVSGAG
+442 PTEVVARVSAAG
-454 FPVTEQGMNTLAHN
+454 FPVNEVEMQELATN

-491 FAGISSSP
+491 FARISAGP

-532 QDLLGN
+532 QDFLGN
-538 LWRPLGNTRSWSANF
+538 LWRPLGNTRSWSANL
-553 FSSFLL
+553 FSSVLL
-559 VAAWGW
+559 VSAWGW
-565 FLYQGIIDPLGG
+565 FLYEGVIDPLGG
-577 INTLWPL
+577 INSLWPL

-594 IALCLATTIL
+594 VALCLGTTIL
-604 IKMQKTK
+604 IKMHKTK
-611 YLFITLVPLV
+611 YVFVTLLPLI
-621 FMCIVTFSAGYLKIF
+621 FMCAVTFSAGYLKIF
-636 SANPNLGLLSGAQ
+636 SADPKLGFLSGAQ
-649 SFIEK
+649 SFVAEA
-654 AGSLETGKAA
+654 AGVVDPSKTAGLM
-664 ELVRQAA
+664 RQAA
-671 VWRFDAVVAASFLV
+671 VWRFDALVALFFLV
-685 LVLLIVLGSANQ
+685 LVLLIVLGSARQ
-697 WWQLIRGTKPVV
+697 WWRLLRGSKPVI
-709 LRESEFVSIDAAT
+709 LYESEFVPITAAQLA
-722 SGVGSE
+722 E
-728 AVA
+728 F

>member
-1 VRAWVEREG
+1 M
-10 RRAAAS
+10 
-16 AGGQRGALSLPNI
+16 N
-29 LVAQLWHCAK
+29 
-39 ISVKINRMS
+39 
-48 LWKKLLWIGVTILGL
+48 LWKKLLWIALAGF
-63 GAIGVLALSRGE
+63 GAVALAVLAMSRGE

-85 GLCATAVSY
+85 GFCAMAISY

-116 VVRNDGKDFV
+116 IVHADGKDFV

-172 GAVHDMI
+172 GGVHDMI
-179 ILFASV
+179 VLFASV
-185 RRGGKTLGQM
+185 RRRGKTLGQM
-195 VKEEIGP
+195 VKEEIGV
-202 GVGALALI
+202 GVGSLALI

-216 TILLAVLALVVV
+216 IILMAVLALVVV

-242 MTIPIALIMGAGL
+242 MTIPVAFIMGIGL
-255 RSGRVSVT
+255 RTGKVNV
-263 AVTIFGVI
+263 AAITIFGLA
-271 GLGFAV
+271 GLAFGV

-291 WFRHDEKWIAWAI
+291 WFRHDEKWIAWVI
-304 MIYGLA
+304 IIYGLA

-335 AALAI
+335 AALAV
-340 AVVLIHPALQ
+340 AVILIHPTLQ
-350 MPAITKFI
+350 MPALTRFV

-397 LGRESRIRDIGYG
+397 LAREVRIRDIGYG

-421 AMIAACV
+421 AMVAACV
-428 LQPGE
+428 LQPGQ
-433 YFAINSKGA
+433 YFAINTKGTPA
-442 PTEVVAKVSGAG
+442 EVVAKVTAAG
-454 FPVTEQGMNTLAHN
+454 FPVSEDEMQQLAAN
-468 LGESTMFNRAGGA
+468 LGEKTMFNRAGGA

-491 FAGISSSP
+491 FARISSSP

-538 LWRPLGNTRSWSANF
+538 IWLPLGNTQSWTANF
-553 FSSFLL
+553 ISSVLL
-559 VAAWGW
+559 VSAWGW
-565 FLYQGIIDPLGG
+565 FLYQGVIDPLGG

-594 IALCLATTIL
+594 IALCLGTTLL
-604 IKMQKTK
+604 IKMQKAK
-611 YLFITLVPLV
+611 YLFVTLIPLA
-621 FMCIVTFSAGYLKIF
+621 FMCVVTFSAGYLKVF
-636 SANPNLGLLSGAQ
+636 SPDPKIGFLSGAHGLIQ
-649 SFIEK
+649 TADSMTDL
-654 AGSLETGKAA
+654 SKAA
-664 ELVRQAA
+664 DAVRQAA
-671 VWRFDAVVAASFLV
+671 VWRFDAIVALAFLFM
-685 LVLLIVLGSANQ
+685 VLLIVAGCAWE
-697 WWQLIRGTKPVV
+697 WWRLLRGTKRIV
-709 LRESEFVSIDAAT
+709 LHESEFVPVSVIQPI
-722 SGVGSE
+722 
-728 AVA
+728 

>member
-1 VRAWVEREG
+1 
-10 RRAAAS
+10 
-16 AGGQRGALSLPNI
+16 
-29 LVAQLWHCAK
+29 
-39 ISVKINRMS
+39 MS
-48 LWKKLLWIGVTILGL
+48 FWKKLIWVAITLVGLVALVIL
-63 GAIGVLALSRGE
+63 AISRGE
-75 QISALWIIVA
+75 QINALWIVTA
-85 GLCATAVSY
+85 GLCAFAVSY

-110 ERATPA
+110 DRATPA
-116 VVRNDGKDFV
+116 VVQNDGKDFV

-172 GAVHDMI
+172 GGVHDMI
-179 ILFASV
+179 VLFASV
-185 RRGGKTLGQM
+185 RRRGKTLGQM
-195 VKEEIGP
+195 VKEEIG
-202 GVGALALI
+202 GGIGALALI

-216 TILLAVLALVVV
+216 IILIAVLALVVV
-228 QALAKSPWGVFTIA
+228 QALASSPWGVFTIA
-242 MTIPIALIMGAGL
+242 MTIPVALIMGFGL
-255 RSGRVSVT
+255 RSRKVNVLAIT
-263 AVTIFGVI
+263 VFGLL
-271 GLGFAV
+271 GLGFGV
-277 WGGQFLAHFPALEI
+277 WGGQFLGQYPAVEA
-291 WFRHDEKWIAWAI
+291 WFRYDQKSLAWAI
-304 MIYGLA
+304 MAYGLA

-323 DYLSTFLKLGTV
+323 DYLSSFLKIGTV

-340 AVVLIHPALQ
+340 AVVLIHPTMQ
-350 MPAITKFI
+350 MPALTRFI
-358 DGSGLV
+358 DGSGLI

-410 AMVTEMMVALM
+410 AMITEMMVALM

-433 YFAINSKGA
+433 YFAINVKGT
-442 PTEVVAKVSGAG
+442 PSEVVARVSDAG
-454 FPVTEQGMNTLAHN
+454 FPVTEEAMNRLASD
-468 LGESTMFNRAGGA
+468 LGEKTMFGRAGGA

-491 FAGISSSP
+491 FSRVSSSP

-538 LWRPLGNTRSWSANF
+538 IWRPLGHTQSWTANF
-553 FSSFLL
+553 FSSVLL

-565 FLYQGIIDPLGG
+565 FLYQGVIDPLGG
-577 INTLWPL
+577 INSLWPL

-594 IALCLATTIL
+594 IALCLGTTIL
-604 IKMQKTK
+604 IKMQKVR
-611 YLFITLVPLV
+611 YILVTLVPLC
-621 FMCIVTFSAGYLKIF
+621 FMCAVTFTAAYLKVF
-636 SANPNLGLLSGAQ
+636 SADPKLGFLSGAEALLR
-649 SFIEK
+649 S
-654 AGSLETGKAA
+654 ASNVADPLKAA
-664 ELVRQAA
+664 ELTRQATI
-671 VWRFDAVVAASFLV
+671 WRVDAVVALGFVV
-685 LVLLIVLGSANQ
+685 LVLLIATGSALE
-697 WWQLIRGTKPVV
+697 WWRLLRGSKRIV
-709 LRESEFVSIDAAT
+709 LHESEFVPLASVE
-722 SGVGSE
+722 SGGV
-728 AVA
+728 

>member
-1 VRAWVEREG
+1 M
-10 RRAAAS
+10 
-16 AGGQRGALSLPNI
+16 
-29 LVAQLWHCAK
+29 
-39 ISVKINRMS
+39 SV
-48 LWKKLLWIGVTILGL
+48 WKKLLWLAVSGL
-63 GAIGVLALSRGE
+63 GVWAIVILALSRGE

-85 GLCATAVSY
+85 GLCALCISY
-94 RFYSKWLATK
+94 RFYSKWLAAK
-104 VLVLND
+104 VLVLNE

-116 VVRNDGKDFV
+116 VLQNDNKDYV

-172 GAVHDMI
+172 GGVHDMI
-179 ILFASV
+179 VLFASI

-195 VKEEIGP
+195 VKEEIGR

-216 TILLAVLALVVV
+216 IILLAVLALVVV
-228 QALAKSPWGVFTIA
+228 QALAQSPWGVFTIA
-242 MTIPIALIMGAGL
+242 MTIPVALIMGIGL
-255 RSGRVSVT
+255 RTGKVSVM
-263 AVTIFGVI
+263 AVTIFGLL
-271 GLGFAV
+271 GLAFGV
-277 WGGQFLAHFPALEI
+277 WGGQFLAHFPVIEV
-291 WFRHDEKWIAWAI
+291 WFRHDQKWLAWAI
-304 MIYGLA
+304 RIYGLS

-335 AALAI
+335 AMLAT
-340 AVVLIHPALQ
+340 AVLLINPTVQ

-397 LGRESRIRDIGYG
+397 VRRESRIRSIGYG

-433 YFAINSKGA
+433 YFAINMKGA
-442 PTEVVAKVSGAG
+442 PTEVVAEVSAAG
-454 FPVTEQGMNTLAHN
+454 FPVTEKEMQTLATN

-481 PTFAVGMAHM
+481 PTFAVGMADM
-491 FAGISSSP
+491 FSRVSAKP

-532 QDLLGN
+532 QDFLGN
-538 LWRPLGNTRSWSANF
+538 LWHPLGNTRSWSANF
-553 FSSFLL
+553 LSSALL

-565 FLYQGIIDPLGG
+565 FLYEGVIDPLGG
-577 INTLWPL
+577 INSLWPL

-594 IALCLATTIL
+594 VALCLGTTIL
-604 IKMQKTK
+604 IKMEKAK
-611 YLFITLVPLV
+611 YLFVTVLPLCLCARSRFPLGIWRASRRIPNSVFLVAP
-621 FMCIVTFSAGYLKIF
+621 
-636 SANPNLGLLSGAQ
+636 NP
-649 SFIEK
+649 FFVK
-654 AGSLETGKAA
+654 PP
-664 ELVRQAA
+664 ELV
-671 VWRFDAVVAASFLV
+671 
-685 LVLLIVLGSANQ
+685 
-697 WWQLIRGTKPVV
+697 IRP
-709 LRESEFVSIDAAT
+709 
-722 SGVGSE
+722 
-728 AVA
+728 

>member
-1 VRAWVEREG
+1 
-10 RRAAAS
+10 
-16 AGGQRGALSLPNI
+16 
-29 LVAQLWHCAK
+29 
-39 ISVKINRMS
+39 MS
-48 LWKKLLWIGVTILGL
+48 FLGL
-63 GAIGVLALSRGE
+63 GAIAILALSQGE
-75 QISALWIIVA
+75 QINALWIIVA
-85 GLCATAVSY
+85 GLCAFAISY
-94 RFYSKWLATK
+94 RFYSKWLATR

-116 VVRNDGKDFV
+116 LVQNDGKDFV

-172 GAVHDMI
+172 GGVHDMMV
-179 ILFASV
+179 LFASV
-185 RRGGKTLGQM
+185 RRRGKTLGQM

-202 GVGALALI
+202 GVGVLALI

-216 TILLAVLALVVV
+216 IILLAVLALVVV

-255 RSGRVSVT
+255 RTGWFSITWITG
-263 AVTIFGVI
+263 FGIV
-271 GLGFAV
+271 GLFFAV
-277 WGGQFLAHFPALEI
+277 WGGQFLGNYPAIEA
-291 WFRHDEKWIAWAI
+291 WFRHSDKWLAWAI

-323 DYLSTFLKLGTV
+323 DYLSTFMKIGTV
-335 AALAI
+335 AALAV

-350 MPAITKFI
+350 MPALTKFI
-358 DGSGLV
+358 DGTGLV

-397 LGRESRIRDIGYG
+397 LERESRIRDIGYG
-410 AMVTEMMVALM
+410 AMITEMMVALM

-428 LQPGE
+428 IQPGE
-433 YFAINSKGA
+433 YFAINTKGT
-442 PTEVVAKVSGAG
+442 PMEVVAKVSAAG
-454 FPVTEQGMNTLAHN
+454 FPVTESGMTDLAQN
-468 LGESTMFNRAGGA
+468 LGEQTMFNRAGGA

-491 FAGISSSP
+491 FARISASP

-538 LWRPLGNTRSWSANF
+538 LWRPLGNTRSWVAN
-553 FSSFLL
+553 SFASLLL

-565 FLYQGIIDPLGG
+565 FLYQGVIDPLGG

-594 IALCLATTIL
+594 VALCLGTTLL
-604 IKMQKTK
+604 IKMDKAR
-611 YLFITLVPLV
+611 YLFVTLLPLL
-621 FMCIVTFSAGYLKIF
+621 FMSVVTFSAGYIKIF
-636 SANPNLGLLSGAQ
+636 SPDPNLGLLASARSVIAKSAQ
-649 SFIEK
+649 
-654 AGSLETGKAA
+654 AA
-664 ELVRQAA
+664 DANAAAVLVRQAA
-671 VWRFDAVVAASFLV
+671 MYRVDIFVAAAFLV
-685 LVLLIVLGSANQ
+685 LVLLIVIGSAAE
-697 WWQLIRGTKPVV
+697 WYRLLAGRKRVE
-709 LRESEFVSIDAAT
+709 LHEAEFVPLA
-722 SGVGSE
+722 E
-728 AVA
+728 VAPG